1 MSSCGGREENRTPSC
16 LILSVPYNT
25 VQPPVVQE
33 VAYAMDIVEQQVAV
47 RKYRFTV
54 EEYHKIGEAGIF
66 SEDDRVELIDGE
78 VVKMTPIGWRHA
90 WCVNTLNML
99 LARPAQSRY
108 VVSVQNPLIIS
119 EHGEPQPD
127 LALLR
132 NLPAGRLPAPGDVL
146 LVVEVSDTTLTY
158 DKNVKLSRYA
168 EAGIA
173 EAWLVDLN
181 SETFEVH
188 SGPGPG
194 VYRRTT
200 RFGRGDRVESATVPD
215 LAFDADEALPPT
227 EPEG

>member
-1 MSSCGGREENRTPSC
+1 MAR
-16 LILSVPYNT
+16 
-25 VQPPVVQE
+25 VVGPQE
-33 VAYAMDIVEQQVAV
+33 IK
-47 RKYRFTV
+47 RHRFTV
-54 EEYHKIGEAGIF
+54 EDYHKMGKARIF
-66 SEDDRVELIDGE
+66 GEDDRVELIDGE

-99 LARPAQSRY
+99 LARLAQSRY

-127 LALLR
+127 LVLLR
-132 NLPAGRLPAPGDVL
+132 NPSPGRLPAPEDAVL
-146 LVVEVSDTTLTY
+146 IVEVSDTSLAY
-158 DKNVKLSRYA
+158 DREIKLPRYA
-168 EAGIA
+168 GAGIA

-194 VYRRTT
+194 GYRTTT

-215 LAFDADEALPPT
+215 LAFDADEALPPR

>member
-1 MSSCGGREENRTPSC
+1 MAR
-16 LILSVPYNT
+16 
-25 VQPPVVQE
+25 VVGPQE
-33 VAYAMDIVEQQVAV
+33 IK
-47 RKYRFTV
+47 RHRFTV
-54 EEYHKIGEAGIF
+54 EEYHKMGEAGIF
-66 SEDDRVELIDGE
+66 GEDDRVELIDGE
-78 VVKMTPIGWRHA
+78 VVKMAPIGWRQA

-99 LARPAQSRY
+99 LAHPVQSRY

-127 LALLR
+127 LALLS
-132 NLPAGRLPAPGDVL
+132 NLPPGRLPVPGDVL

-173 EAWLVDLN
+173 EAWLVDLA
-181 SETFEVH
+181 SETIEVH

-194 VYRRTT
+194 GYRRTT

-215 LAFDADEALPPT
+215 LAFDASETLPPW
-227 EPEG
+227 EPEAKE